1 MIHTYWGTNPIR
13 YKICH
18 HCLFYYIIIY
28 KIEPERG
35 GAVKNE
41 VTEKLELFLQNL
53 RCEDAERETLVHLD
67 SCREETERLA
77 GLEEEYT
84 QVMDGLDQRSR
95 AILENYIE
103 QMLSK
108 AFAEQQE
115 SYLQGLLDAFQILCG
130 LGILS
135 TNQNVE
141 KIIDCLKN
149 GLPE

>member
-1 MIHTYWGTNPIR
+1 M
-13 YKICH
+13 
-18 HCLFYYIIIY
+18 
-28 KIEPERG
+28 
-35 GAVKNE
+35 KNE

-103 QMLSK
+103 QILSK

>member
-1 MIHTYWGTNPIR
+1 M
-13 YKICH
+13 
-18 HCLFYYIIIY
+18 
-28 KIEPERG
+28 
-35 GAVKNE
+35 KNE

-53 RCEDAERETLVHLD
+53 RCEDARRETLVHLD
-67 SCREETERLA
+67 GCRKEAERLK
-77 GLEEEYT
+77 GLEEGYR
-84 QVMDGLDQRSR
+84 QVVDGLDQPSR
-95 AILENYIE
+95 AILENYME
-103 QMLSK
+103 QLMSK

>member
-1 MIHTYWGTNPIR
+1 M
-13 YKICH
+13 
-18 HCLFYYIIIY
+18 
-28 KIEPERG
+28 
-35 GAVKNE
+35 KNE

-53 RCEDAERETLVHLD
+53 RCEDEERETLVHLD
-67 SCREETERLA
+67 SCREEMERLA

-115 SYLQGLLDAFQILCG
+115 AYLQGLLDAFQILCG

>member
-1 MIHTYWGTNPIR
+1 M
-13 YKICH
+13 
-18 HCLFYYIIIY
+18 
-28 KIEPERG
+28 
-35 GAVKNE
+35 KNE
-41 VTEKLELFLQNL
+41 VTEKLELFLKNL

>member
-1 MIHTYWGTNPIR
+1 M
-13 YKICH
+13 K
-18 HCLFYYIIIY
+18 
-28 KIEPERG
+28 K
-35 GAVKNE
+35 E

-103 QMLSK
+103 QILSK

-115 SYLQGLLDAFQILCG
+115 AYLQGLLDAFQILCG

>member
-1 MIHTYWGTNPIR
+1 MN
-13 YKICH
+13 
-18 HCLFYYIIIY
+18 
-28 KIEPERG
+28 
-35 GAVKNE
+35 NE

-53 RCEDAERETLVHLD
+53 RCEDAKRETLVHLD

-95 AILENYIE
+95 AILENYIK
-103 QMLSK
+103 QILSK

-115 SYLQGLLDAFQILCG
+115 AYLQGLLDAFQILYG

>member
-1 MIHTYWGTNPIR
+1 M
-13 YKICH
+13 
-18 HCLFYYIIIY
+18 
-28 KIEPERG
+28 
-35 GAVKNE
+35 KNE

-84 QVMDGLDQRSR
+84 QVMDGLDQCSR
-95 AILENYIE
+95 AILENYIG

-115 SYLQGLLDAFQILCG
+115 AYLQGLLDAFQILCG

-149 GLPE
+149 GLPK

>member
-1 MIHTYWGTNPIR
+1 M
-13 YKICH
+13 
-18 HCLFYYIIIY
+18 
-28 KIEPERG
+28 
-35 GAVKNE
+35 KNE
-41 VTEKLELFLQNL
+41 VTEKLELCLKNL

>member
-1 MIHTYWGTNPIR
+1 M
-13 YKICH
+13 
-18 HCLFYYIIIY
+18 
-28 KIEPERG
+28 
-35 GAVKNE
+35 KNE

-103 QMLSK
+103 QILSK

-115 SYLQGLLDAFQILCG
+115 AYLQGLFDAFQILCG

-135 TNQNVE
+135 TKQNVE

>member
-1 MIHTYWGTNPIR
+1 M
-13 YKICH
+13 
-18 HCLFYYIIIY
+18 
-28 KIEPERG
+28 
-35 GAVKNE
+35 KNE

-67 SCREETERLA
+67 SCREEKERLA

-115 SYLQGLLDAFQILCG
+115 AYLQGLLDAFQILCG

>member
-1 MIHTYWGTNPIR
+1 M
-13 YKICH
+13 
-18 HCLFYYIIIY
+18 
-28 KIEPERG
+28 
-35 GAVKNE
+35 KNE

-53 RCEDAERETLVHLD
+53 RCEDAKRETLVHLD

-95 AILENYIE
+95 AILENYIK
-103 QMLSK
+103 QILSK

-115 SYLQGLLDAFQILCG
+115 AYLQGLLDAFQILYG

>member
-1 MIHTYWGTNPIR
+1 M
-13 YKICH
+13 
-18 HCLFYYIIIY
+18 
-28 KIEPERG
+28 
-35 GAVKNE
+35 KNE

-53 RCEDAERETLVHLD
+53 RCEDAKRETLVHLD

-103 QMLSK
+103 QILSK

-115 SYLQGLLDAFQILCG
+115 AYLQGLLDAFQILCG

>member
-1 MIHTYWGTNPIR
+1 M
-13 YKICH
+13 
-18 HCLFYYIIIY
+18 
-28 KIEPERG
+28 
-35 GAVKNE
+35 KNE

-95 AILENYIE
+95 AILENYIK
-103 QMLSK
+103 QILSK

-115 SYLQGLLDAFQILCG
+115 AYLQGLLDAFQILCG

>member
-1 MIHTYWGTNPIR
+1 M
-13 YKICH
+13 
-18 HCLFYYIIIY
+18 
-28 KIEPERG
+28 
-35 GAVKNE
+35 KNE

>member
-1 MIHTYWGTNPIR
+1 MR
-13 YKICH
+13 
-18 HCLFYYIIIY
+18 
-28 KIEPERG
+28 
-35 GAVKNE
+35 NE

-67 SCREETERLA
+67 SCREEMERLA

-115 SYLQGLLDAFQILCG
+115 AYLQGLLDAFQILCG